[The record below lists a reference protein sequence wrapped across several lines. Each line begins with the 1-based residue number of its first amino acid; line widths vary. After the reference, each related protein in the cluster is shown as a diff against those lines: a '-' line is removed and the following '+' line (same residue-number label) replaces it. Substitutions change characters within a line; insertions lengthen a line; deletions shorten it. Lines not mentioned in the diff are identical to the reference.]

1 MGIRMATAADTA
13 ELLAI
18 YGQYIDTSITFEY
31 ELPTQA
37 EFAARI
43 AEILA
48 EYPYLVWQED
58 GKILGYAY
66 AHRHMERA
74 AYQWNAEL
82 SVYLDRDARG
92 RGLGRR
98 LYGALMELL
107 RLQGV
112 LTAHALVTSPNPASQ
127 ALHESMGFG
136 LTAVHRL
143 AGYKNGA
150 WRDVL
155 WYEKELA
162 PRGPDP
168 AAPVPLSGLPRP
180 QVAAVLEVFSRPDG
194 NP

>member
-1 MGIRMATAADTA
+1 MGIRMATTGDTA
-13 ELLAI
+13 KLLAI
-18 YGQYIDTSITFEY
+18 YSQYIDTSITFEY
-31 ELPTQA
+31 TLPSLA

-43 AEILA
+43 SGVLA

-82 SVYLDRDARG
+82 SVYLDRTACR

-107 RLQGV
+107 TMQGI

-127 ALHESMGFG
+127 ALHESMGFH

-162 PRGPDP
+162 SRGPDP
-168 AAPVPLSGLPRP
+168 MAPVPLSDLPRSR
-180 QVAAVLEVFSRPDG
+180 VAAVLESFSAPEQRD
-194 NP
+194 

>member
-1 MGIRMATAADTA
+1 MGIRMATTADTA

-18 YGQYIDTSITFEY
+18 YGQYIDTSITFENT
-31 ELPTQA
+31 LPTQV
-37 EFAARI
+37 EFATRI
-43 AEILA
+43 AGILA
-48 EYPYLVWQED
+48 AYPYLVWQED

-82 SVYLDRDARG
+82 SVYLDRAARG

-107 RLQGV
+107 TMQGV
-112 LTAHALVTSPNPASQ
+112 LSAHALVTSPNPASQ
-127 ALHESMGFG
+127 ALHQSLGFG
-136 LTAVHRL
+136 LTAVQRL

-150 WRDVL
+150 WHDVL

-162 PRGPDP
+162 PRGPEP
-168 AAPVPLSGLPRP
+168 AAPVPLSALPQS
-180 QVAAVLEVFSRPDG
+180 QVAAVLEAYSGPSG
-194 NP
+194 NL

>member
-1 MGIRMATAADTA
+1 MGIRMATTADTA

-18 YGQYIDTSITFEY
+18 YGQYIDTPITFEY
-31 ELPTQA
+31 TLPTQV
-37 EFAARI
+37 EFATRI
-43 AEILA
+43 AGILA
-48 EYPYLVWQED
+48 AYPYLVWQED

-82 SVYLDRDARG
+82 SVYLDRAARG

-107 RLQGV
+107 TMQGV
-112 LTAHALVTSPNPASQ
+112 LSAHALVTSPNPASQ
-127 ALHESMGFG
+127 ALHQSMGFG
-136 LTAVHRL
+136 LTAVQRL

-150 WRDVL
+150 WHDVL

-162 PRGPDP
+162 PRGPEP
-168 AAPVPLSGLPRP
+168 AAPVPLSALPQS
-180 QVAAVLEVFSRPDG
+180 QVATVLEAYSVPNG
-194 NP
+194 KP

>member
-1 MGIRMATAADTA
+1 MGIRMATTADTA

-31 ELPTQA
+31 TLPTQV
-37 EFAARI
+37 EFATRI
-43 AEILA
+43 AGILA
-48 EYPYLVWQED
+48 AYPYLVWQED

-82 SVYLDRDARG
+82 SVYLDRAARG

-107 RLQGV
+107 TMQGV
-112 LTAHALVTSPNPASQ
+112 LSAHALVTSPNPASQ
-127 ALHESMGFG
+127 ALHQSMGFG
-136 LTAVHRL
+136 LTAVQRL

-150 WRDVL
+150 WHDVL

-162 PRGPDP
+162 PF
-168 AAPVPLSGLPRP
+168 L
-180 QVAAVLEVFSRPDG
+180 
-194 NP
+194 

>member
-1 MGIRMATAADTA
+1 MTISFARPEDCQA
-13 ELLAI
+13 LLDI
-18 YGQYIDTSITFEY
+18 YGQYMDTPVTFEY
-31 ELPTQA
+31 TLPSRE
-37 EFAARI
+37 EFARRI
-43 AEILA
+43 RTISRD
-48 EYPYLVWQED
+48 YPYLVCRE
-58 GKILGYAY
+58 GERILGYAY

-150 WRDVL
+150 WWDVL

-162 PRGPDP
+162 PRGPEP
-168 AAPVPLSGLPRP
+168 AAPVPLSVLPRP
-180 QVAAVLEVFSRPDG
+180 QVAAVLEAFSRPDG

>member
-1 MGIRMATAADTA
+1 MGIRMATTADTA

-31 ELPTQA
+31 TLPTQV
-37 EFAARI
+37 EFATRI
-43 AEILA
+43 AGILA
-48 EYPYLVWQED
+48 AYPYLVWQED
-58 GKILGYAY
+58 GKVLGYAY

-82 SVYLDRDARG
+82 SVYLDRAARG

-107 RLQGV
+107 TMQGV
-112 LTAHALVTSPNPASQ
+112 LSAHALVTSPNPASQ
-127 ALHESMGFG
+127 ALHQSMGFG
-136 LTAVHRL
+136 MTAVQRL

-150 WRDVL
+150 WHDVL

-162 PRGPDP
+162 PRGPEP
-168 AAPVPLSGLPRP
+168 AAPVPLSALPRS
-180 QVAAVLEVFSRPDG
+180 QVATVLEAYSGPNG
-194 NP
+194 KP